1 LSAVTSPHIDVEITL
16 SVRSLK
22 PPYTFDKLRVAKKKE
37 VIDKINNQLN
47 SFETTTVSG
56 SDKAVH
62 ALNAQILMQEVARKE
77 QNRQACIMIVCTIA
91 ITFMT
96 LAITAI
102 TVMTFVHTRH
112 SI

>member
-1 LSAVTSPHIDVEITL
+1 MLCNADGQAIQRETSII
-16 SVRSLK
+16 K
-22 PPYTFDKLRVAKKKE
+22 AA
-37 VIDKINNQLN
+37 
-47 SFETTTVSG
+47 
-56 SDKAVH
+56 AVH

>member
-1 LSAVTSPHIDVEITL
+1 MIN
-16 SVRSLK
+16 
-22 PPYTFDKLRVAKKKE
+22 PPYTFDNLRAAKPPE
-37 VIDKINNQLN
+37 LVNEINRQLHL
-47 SFETTTVSG
+47 FETSTASG
-56 SDKAVH
+56 SDKAAH